1 MRKTISLVLAGVLA
15 LALLP
20 GFGKAENTASVLTK
34 EQEQLLQTAESR
46 REDSVLLPELEVPDR
61 FTGDWS
67 GVEGAR
73 RVILRKVLAVTD
85 GYEPVVGANFDV
97 YMDPELRNHAKGI
110 VKTESGETTVELKSL
125 SSGASGILW
134 IGELPYGT
142 YYLKESNP
150 SRVFIL
156 TVDKDGAGYKAADQT
171 GPSAFSNQLTANG

>member
-1 MRKTISLVLAGVLA
+1 
-15 LALLP
+15 
-20 GFGKAENTASVLTK
+20 
-34 EQEQLLQTAESR
+34 
-46 REDSVLLPELEVPDR
+46 
-61 FTGDWS
+61 
-67 GVEGAR
+67 
-73 RVILRKVLAVTD
+73 
-85 GYEPVVGANFDV
+85 
-97 YMDPELRNHAKGI
+97 MDPELRNHAKGI